1 MKIYNDITELIG
13 NTKLFYISKYCKK
26 HNIKAKIC
34 AKLECTN
41 PAGSIKDR
49 AAYNMII
56 DAEAKGKLKPGAVII
71 EPTSGNTGIGLAA
84 IGRSRG
90 YRVILTMP
98 DTMSIERRNLLKAY
112 GAEVV
117 LTEGSKG
124 MNGAIA
130 KAKELASE
138 LENSFIPDQFNNEA
152 NLAAHFQTG
161 AEIWNDTDGKVKAFV
176 AGVGTGGTLSG
187 VSAYLKQQ
195 NSDIKIVGVEPASS
209 PMITEGKAAP
219 HKIQGIGANFVPG
232 NFKSERCDEIIC
244 IENEEAYQTGKEIAE
259 CEGILIGISG
269 GAAICAAR
277 KLAERGGFDG
287 EIIVAVAPDS
297 GEHYLSVPD
306 YLI

>member
-13 NTKLFYISKYCKK
+13 NTKLFYVSKYCKK
-26 HNIKAKIC
+26 YNVKAKIC

-84 IGRSRG
+84 IGRARG

-152 NLAAHFQTG
+152 NWAAHFQTG

-187 VSAYLKQQ
+187 VSA
-195 NSDIKIVGVEPASS
+195 
-209 PMITEGKAAP
+209 
-219 HKIQGIGANFVPG
+219 
-232 NFKSERCDEIIC
+232 
-244 IENEEAYQTGKEIAE
+244 
-259 CEGILIGISG
+259 
-269 GAAICAAR
+269 
-277 KLAERGGFDG
+277 
-287 EIIVAVAPDS
+287 
-297 GEHYLSVPD
+297 
-306 YLI
+306 